1 MAAFTMT
8 ASRPALASR
17 AAPVTGLRAR
27 VTRRAPLRGA
37 RLAMRAEPSKLADQV
52 EKAISDAEDA
62 CEGDDQGECATAW
75 DEVEELSAAASH
87 QKSAA
92 VKVDPLDEF
101 CGDNPDA
108 DECRIYED

>member
-37 RLAMRAEPSKLADQV
+37 RLAMRAEPSKV
-52 EKAISDAEDA
+52 
-62 CEGDDQGECATAW
+62 
-75 DEVEELSAAASH
+75 SAATCSPLILTPIAPRL
-87 QKSAA
+87 AA
-92 VKVDPLDEF
+92 VV
-101 CGDNPDA
+101 
-108 DECRIYED
+108 